1 MKTLLRTLLAAAA
14 AALMTQAP
22 AQAQTAVFPNSNFE
36 NWATRNGTEAP
47 TNWQTTDDIV
57 ELVLGLRIPTGTVTK
72 STTAHGG
79 AFAVQL
85 QTQLF
90 LGQSEVPGEIILGTS
105 FHGGSE
111 DLPGGQPF
119 TARPA
124 SLQFYYQLSG
134 GNPAKDSAGAFVQ
147 LIRRVNGQSVVV
159 AQGERYYTTPTAGYT
174 LATIPLD
181 YLSTLAPDTVV
192 MAFTSGTAA
201 LTVGTTLL
209 VDDISFV
216 GTATGTRDAANA
228 LALQVAP
235 NPSPDGRYR
244 LSSTE
249 PGLLAAPL
257 VVLDAAGRQVRR
269 EAALRP
275 GQALAERPL
284 DLSELPVG
292 VYSVQLLAPT
302 GTVTRKL
309 IR

>member
-1 MKTLLRTLLAAAA
+1 MKTFFRSLLAAA
-14 AALMTQAP
+14 LLTQAP
-22 AQAQTAVFPNSNFE
+22 AHAQTAVFPNSTLE
-36 NWATRNGTEAP
+36 NWATRGGIEAP
-47 TNWQTTDDIV
+47 NNWQTTDDIA
-57 ELVLGLRIPTGTVTK
+57 ERVLGLRIPTGTVTK

-79 AFAVQL
+79 SFAVQL

-105 FHGGSE
+105 FHGGSHE
-111 DLPGGQPF
+111 LPGGQPF

-134 GNPAKDSAGAFVQ
+134 GNPARDSAGAFVQ

-159 AQGERYYTTPTAGYT
+159 AQGEQYYTTPTTGGYT

-181 YLSTLAPDTVV
+181 YQSTLAPDTVV
-192 MAFTSGTAA
+192 MAFASSTSFLTA
-201 LTVGTTLL
+201 GTTLL

-292 VYSVQLLAPT
+292 MYSVQLLAPT